1 MKTGL
6 TIAFYLLVTNLY
18 APVCMAEIYKYKDA
32 NGNWQF
38 SDKPPQDDQK
48 IERLDFKR
56 SKKNSLPEDL
66 DTHLNQKYASSTAV
80 EKSTLAVVSIE
91 TKLGSGSGFF
101 VSDDGYIVTNK
112 HVVRPTDNSF
122 WQKQV
127 DSFEEADQ
135 KLKEA
140 ESKLTRRK
148 AKLDKMYDDLA
159 QYKKDIDD
167 YSGSDK
173 QVALSEYQVYKDR
186 YNNMKRD
193 YETANRQYKQ
203 KKREISQANTQFDL
217 KSSTAKTA
225 YDFKVMLKDG
235 SKLSARLIQLSKEHD
250 LALLKLDQH
259 ITPYLDITKLG
270 KARQG
275 MVVYAIGSPLGLK
288 DFVTS
293 GVITRARRDSII
305 TDTQILPGN
314 SGGPL
319 IDQEG
324 RLLGVNTQK
333 LSSTKSIGSEGFG
346 ISIPVNYVLD
356 EFGSFLE

>member
-1 MKTGL
+1 MKIGL
-6 TIAFYLLVTNLY
+6 NIIFCLLIAGLF
-18 APVCMAEIYKYKDA
+18 APVGEAEIYKYKDA
-32 NGNWQF
+32 DGNWHF
-38 SDKPPQDDQK
+38 SDKPPRSNQD
-48 IERLDFKR
+48 IEQLNFKH
-56 SKKNSLPEDL
+56 KNSIDLPTDL
-66 DTHLNQKYASSTAV
+66 QTHMRQKFSTHSAV
-80 EKSTLAVVSIE
+80 EETTLAVVSIE

-112 HVVRPTDNSF
+112 HVVRPTEYSV
-122 WQKQV
+122 WQKQA
-127 DSFEEADQ
+127 DSLDEASRH
-135 KLKEA
+135 LKQA
-140 ESKLTRRK
+140 EVQLAQRK

-159 QYKKDIDD
+159 DYKKDIDN
-167 YSGSDK
+167 YSGADK
-173 QVALSEYQVYKDR
+173 KIAMSEYEVYRDR
-186 YNNMKRD
+186 YNNLKND
-193 YETANRQYKQ
+193 YNAANREYKQ
-203 KKREISQANTQFDL
+203 KKREISQTSTEFDL

-225 YDFKVMLKDG
+225 TRFKATLKDG
-235 SKLSARLIQLSKEHD
+235 SKVNVRLITLSKEHD

-259 ITPYLDITKLG
+259 VTPYLDISSTS

-293 GVITRARRDSII
+293 GVITRARSDSII

-346 ISIPVNYVLD
+346 ISIPVQYVKR
-356 EFGSFLE
+356 EFSSFLK